1 MGPSF
6 FFGGLSIGDVL
17 GRTEHLGSSLGSF
30 PHVTQAMYDAHL
42 PVRAEEPMFTVGA
55 RPRSNSLLSG
65 PKHSLAIVG
74 VEHIT
79 YCRYVHRAYL
89 RPQSKD
95 PAGFIRPD
103 HLIRFKIPYPVTEVG
118 YALGFLQPSSA
129 FLQVS

>member
-65 PKHSLAIVG
+65 PKHSVAIVV
-74 VEHIT
+74 VEHVT
-79 YCRYVHRAYL
+79 YCHYIHLAYL
-89 RPQSKD
+89 WRQPKDCGCFLRPAD
-95 PAGFIRPD
+95 AIRSQ
-103 HLIRFKIPYPVTEVG
+103 IPLPVAAAEYPFV
-118 YALGFLQPSSA
+118 F
-129 FLQVS
+129 